1 MHYYLIIEL
10 STSLPRGPNLPFSV
24 NHASTFV
31 VFVVVSSA
39 QTFVVFD
46 PIHLV
51 KFISIVNTVHHV
63 EKNKENV

>member
-1 MHYYLIIEL
+1 M
-10 STSLPRGPNLPFSV
+10 
-24 NHASTFV
+24 
-31 VFVVVSSA
+31 VSSA